1 MTTVGEPDAAS
12 ELAEANLDT
21 TAGRLAS
28 VRLLL
33 SSDRNVAEH
42 DLLLATVFEYLESG
56 PKSTQELVRRLEV
69 IWPGVPI
76 SRHALDSAL
85 EAAQSA
91 GYVAVEQTIKS
102 RSTWLLAD
110 RGRTDLAAS
119 RSWASDVLTRAGHEV
134 HRQAQIDLGEDDLD
148 AAMRWRDLLVE
159 AIDCGLRCAF
169 VSNPEAVDVVS
180 EQFIFPSVID
190 LAVVDKYVEERCSA
204 DDVCDF
210 LRALVRLAVD
220 PSQLFGT
227 EVVHALTTGYV
238 IRAFAAG
245 FDNADARR
253 RVGPMAGEILLL
265 DTPVL
270 LQLGGPGPTAE
281 PAWKILTQAR
291 KHGVRVVVAE
301 QTQAELNRVIAARVK
316 EAQLAEA
323 DLAERVIEPEHLR
336 ASVRDG
342 VLELWLSCEPTG
354 SDQWLSWSE
363 FVARMAQVPR
373 TVEAIGGEV
382 GLDIEGLDLVDR
394 RPFESAIRS
403 SLDQRGAGRGDA
415 ALEHDADLLR
425 LLHAARS
432 VNPPSAKKVWPG
444 AIVLSSDSHLVGSYR
459 AAVGVESETIQP
471 SMTIGQ
477 WGALLAK
484 CCPPEDVEEL
494 AAAVG
499 ADVNFRS
506 TLTRGVAVPIETAIE
521 IARSLKGVDVSA
533 VALESIQLSL
543 DDLIASQPD
552 LAASA
557 DGAAS
562 LAGLVLAKRHS
573 ALERVASEQREAT
586 RMASERAEKHR
597 LVKEAELRTTADVAT
612 RESQRLLERSER
624 AEENERL
631 ASTQLHVERAENRK
645 RLQRFSVATVACFAL
660 ILALVVAGIQGWI
673 GTRGIVVV
681 GICAAL
687 TVAGAIEWVT
697 NLKTPWWRIA
707 LGLAVAAGWL
717 ALELTLGSSG

>member
-1 MTTVGEPDAAS
+1 M
-12 ELAEANLDT
+12 
-21 TAGRLAS
+21 
-28 VRLLL
+28 
-33 SSDRNVAEH
+33 AEH

-56 PKSTQELVRRLEV
+56 PKSTPELVRRLEV

-76 SRHALDSAL
+76 SRHVLDGAL

-91 GYVAVEQTIKS
+91 GYVAVEQTTTS
-102 RSTWLLAD
+102 RDTWVLAD

-119 RSWASDVLTRAGHEV
+119 RSWASDVLTRAGYEV
-134 HRQAQIDLGEDDLD
+134 HRQAQTDLGQDDLD
-148 AAMRWRDLLVE
+148 TALRWRDLLVE
-159 AIDCGLRCAF
+159 AIDCGLRHAF
-169 VSNPEAVDVVS
+169 VSNPDGVDVVS

-190 LAVVDKYVEERCSA
+190 LTVVDAYVADRCSV
-204 DDVCDF
+204 DHVCDF

-238 IRAFAAG
+238 MRAFAAG
-245 FDNADARR
+245 FDNAEARR
-253 RVGPMAGEILLL
+253 QVGPMGDEIVFL

-281 PAWKILTQAR
+281 PAWKILTHAR

-301 QTQAELNRVIAARVK
+301 QTQAELNRVIAARET
-316 EAQLAEA
+316 EALLAEA
-323 DLAERVIEPEHLR
+323 DLTKRVVEPEHLR

-354 SDQWLSWSE
+354 SDHWLSWSE
-363 FVARMAQVPR
+363 FTAQMARVPL
-373 TVEAIGGEV
+373 TVQAIGGEIGFDV
-382 GLDIEGLDLVDR
+382 EGLDSIDR
-394 RPFESAIRS
+394 RPFQSAIRD

-415 ALEHDADLLR
+415 ALDHDADLLR
-425 LLHAARS
+425 LLHAARCA
-432 VNPPSAKKVWPG
+432 NPPSAEKVWPG
-444 AIVLSSDSHLVGSYR
+444 AIALSSDSHLVGSYR
-459 AAVGVESETIQP
+459 AAVGAETDTIQP

-484 CCPPEDVEEL
+484 CCPPADVEEL
-494 AAAVG
+494 ASAVG
-499 ADVNFRS
+499 TDVNVRS

-521 IARSLKGVDVSA
+521 IARSLKGVDASA

-543 DDLIASQPD
+543 DDIVASQPD

-557 DGAAS
+557 DGASS

-573 ALERVASEQREAT
+573 ALERVASEQREAART
-586 RMASERAEKHR
+586 ASERAEKHR
-597 LVKEAELRTTADVAT
+597 LVKEAELRTTADGAT

-624 AEENERL
+624 AEEGERR
-631 ASTQLHVERAENRK
+631 ASTQLEAERAENSK
-645 RLQRFSVATVACFAL
+645 RLRRFSVAALGCFAL
-660 ILALVVAGIQGWI
+660 ILAVVVAGIQGWI
-673 GTRGIVVV
+673 GTRGLVVV
-681 GICAAL
+681 GIVAAL

-697 NLKTPWWRIA
+697 NLRTSWWRIA
-707 LGLAVAAGWL
+707 LGLVVAAGWL
-717 ALELTLGSSG
+717 ALELILGSSG

>member
-12 ELAEANLDT
+12 ELAEADLDA

-33 SSDRNVAEH
+33 NSERNVAEH

-69 IWPGVPI
+69 IWPGVPV
-76 SRHALDSAL
+76 SRHALDGAL

-91 GYVAVEQTIKS
+91 GYVAVEQTITS
-102 RSTWLLAD
+102 RGTWVLAE
-110 RGRTDLAAS
+110 RGRTDLASS

-134 HRQAQIDLGEDDLD
+134 HRQAQTDLGEDDLD
-148 AAMRWRDLLVE
+148 AALRWRDLLVE
-159 AIDCGLRCAF
+159 AIDCGLRDAF
-169 VSNPEAVDVVS
+169 VSNPDGVDVVS

-190 LAVVDKYVEERCSA
+190 LKVVDEYLEERCSA
-204 DDVCDF
+204 DHVCEF

-220 PSQLFGT
+220 PSQVFGT

-238 IRAFAAG
+238 MRSFAAG
-245 FDNADARR
+245 FDNAEARR
-253 RVGPMAGEILLL
+253 QVGPMTDEVLFL

-270 LQLGGPGPTAE
+270 LQLGGPLATAE
-281 PAWKILTQAR
+281 PAWKILAQAR

-301 QTQAELNRVIAARVK
+301 QTQAELDRVIAARET
-316 EAQLAEA
+316 EALLAEA
-323 DLAERVIEPEHLR
+323 DLVKGVLEPEHLR

-342 VLELWLSCEPTG
+342 VLDLWLSCEPNG
-354 SDQWLSWSE
+354 SDGWLSWAE
-363 FVARMAQVPR
+363 FTARMMQVPS
-373 TVEAIGGEV
+373 TVQAIGGEISF
-382 GLDIEGLDLVDR
+382 DIEGLDLIDR
-394 RPFESAIRS
+394 RPFESAIRT
-403 SLDQRGAGRGDA
+403 SLDERGSGRGDA

-425 LLHAARS
+425 LIHAARCA
-432 VNPPSAKKVWPG
+432 NPPSSQKVWPG
-444 AIVLSSDSHLVGSYR
+444 AIALSSDSHLVGSYR
-459 AAVGVESETIQP
+459 AAVGTEPDSIQP

-484 CCPPEDVEEL
+484 CCPPADVEEL
-494 AAAVG
+494 ASAVG

-521 IARSLKGVDVSA
+521 IARSLKGVDASA
-533 VALESIQLSL
+533 AALETIQLSL
-543 DDLIASQPD
+543 DDIIASQPD

-557 DGAAS
+557 EGASS

-586 RMASERAEKHR
+586 RTASERAEKHR
-597 LVKEAELRTTADVAT
+597 LVKEAELRTTADVAA
-612 RESQRLLERSER
+612 RENRRLQERSER
-624 AEENERL
+624 AEEGERR
-631 ASTQLHVERAENRK
+631 ASTQLESERAENAK
-645 RLQRFSVATVACFAL
+645 RLRRLSVAAVGCFAL
-660 ILALVVAGIQGWI
+660 ILAVVVAGIQGWV
-673 GTRGIVVV
+673 GARGIVVV
-681 GICAAL
+681 GIVIAL

-717 ALELTLGSSG
+717 ALELILGSSS